1 VQESLMPEVIIV
13 GGGVIGLSLAW
24 ELARRGVVP
33 DVFDMKEI
41 GKAASWA
48 GAGLVPPPHRAPD
61 LTDPTCLLRARS
73 ADLYPQWSEALREE
87 TGIDNGFRVSGG
99 IDVAL
104 HPREEPALQSMTGR
118 WRKQGIRFE
127 LIDDIRSAELEPE
140 LTHSFTR
147 AYYLPERAQVR
158 NPWHLRAL
166 ENACRRRGARFH
178 TDQPICGLITQGQTV
193 KGIKTSAGE
202 HLADSVVVT
211 AGAWSEGLLD
221 QLGVKMPTRPIKGQ
235 MLLLNPG
242 KKLLARIIEHEKC
255 YLVPRDEG
263 LVLAGA
269 TEELVGFD
277 ESLTTDARSL
287 LWNEAVR
294 LVPALSESQIVKQ
307 WCGFRPGSKDSR
319 PYLGKVPGFASLYVA
334 TGHQRA
340 GLSLSPATAEVMAD
354 LITGV
359 ESRISLEGYRIDRE
373 PTTSKNDTTRS

>member
-1 VQESLMPEVIIV
+1 MPDVIIV

-24 ELARRGVVP
+24 ELARRGVASE
-33 DVFDMKEI
+33 VFDMQGI

-61 LTDPTCLLRARS
+61 LTDPTCLLQARS

-118 WRKQGIRFE
+118 WRKQGIRYE
-127 LIDDIRSAELEPE
+127 LVDDISAAAIEPE
-140 LTHSFTR
+140 LTKTFTK
-147 AYYLPERAQVR
+147 AYFLPERAQVR

-166 ENACRRRGARFH
+166 EEACRRRGVRFH
-178 TDQPICGLITQGQTV
+178 TDSPICNIIAQDHSV
-193 KGIKTSAGE
+193 KGIKTRNGE
-202 HLADSVVVT
+202 HLADHVVIT
-211 AGAWSEGLLD
+211 AGAWSGPLLEP
-221 QLGVKMPTRPIKGQ
+221 LGVKMPTRPIKGQ
-235 MLLLNPG
+235 MLLLDPG
-242 KKLLARIIEHEKC
+242 NRLLERIIEHEKC
-255 YLVPRDEG
+255 YLVPREEG

-277 ESLTTDARSL
+277 ESLTQDARDL
-287 LWNEAVR
+287 LWKEAIS
-294 LVPALSESQIVKQ
+294 LVPALANAKIIKQ

-319 PYLGKVPGFASLYVA
+319 PYLGEVSGFDNLYVA

-340 GLSLSPATAEVMAD
+340 GLSLSPATAESIAD

-359 ESRISLEGYRIDRE
+359 APRISLEGYRIDRE
-373 PTTSKNDTTRS
+373 LAVSRNDATRS